1 MYSFAIV
8 MWELQSLQAPF
19 KDLHVYQIVSIVP
32 DGDRPEVDATH
43 GVAFL
48 DAESYR
54 ALMQRAWQSD
64 PSLRPSFE
72 DIFQEVQTLLDAQV
86 AREQRAKRGVDN
98 MPANNTGLPTLPLE
112 RTRSS
117 SSSSGRKGSFKAR
130 RETVVKLDFDGKSP
144 NEGDDSVVV
153 ETPAASPEKSSE
165 SALKETTNV
174 LEVGDMDTRAILL
187 NMRARGSLRESMR
200 R

>member
-1 MYSFAIV
+1 

-43 GVAFL
+43 GAAFP

-54 ALMQRAWQSD
+54 ALMQRAWQTD

-86 AREQRAKRGVDN
+86 AREQ
-98 MPANNTGLPTLPLE
+98 TSE
-112 RTRSS
+112 TR
-117 SSSSGRKGSFKAR
+117 R
-130 RETVVKLDFDGKSP
+130 RQHAGKQHR
-144 NEGDDSVVV
+144 V
-153 ETPAASPEKSSE
+153 
-165 SALKETTNV
+165 
-174 LEVGDMDTRAILL
+174 TRAS
-187 NMRARGSLRESMR
+187 A
-200 R
+200 